1 MADLE
6 RPAMKLVSVNVGLP
20 REVIWEGKA
29 VRTGIFKE
37 PASGRVALRKL
48 NLDGDGQ
55 ADLSAHG
62 GPDKAIYAYPAEHYD
77 IWRAELPGIS
87 LPWGAFGENLTTE
100 GLREE
105 EVNIGDQL
113 RIGSA
118 VVMVTQ
124 PRRPCYKLAMRLG
137 RPDIADR
144 FLSSGRSGFYLAV
157 LQEGEIEA
165 GEAIEVLRRDENAV
179 TVADINHLHAQDMH
193 NLDLLR
199 RAAQVGALPP
209 NLRSRFLQQIAELT
223 HTP

>member
-1 MADLE
+1 MGQ
-6 RPAMKLVSVNVGLP
+6 PVMKLVSVNVGLP
-20 REVIWEGKA
+20 RDVTWEGKA
-29 VRTGIFKE
+29 VKTGIFKK
-37 PASGRVALRKL
+37 PVSGRVALRKL

-62 GPDKAIYAYPAEHYD
+62 GPNKAVYVYPAEHYD
-77 IWRAELPGIS
+77 AWRAELPGIH

-124 PRRPCYKLAMRLG
+124 PRRPCNKLAMRLG

-144 FLSSGRSGFYLAV
+144 FLASGRSGFYLAV

-165 GEAIEVLRRDENAV
+165 GETIEVLKRDESAV
-179 TVADINHLHAQDMH
+179 TVADINRLFAQDTP
-193 NLDLLR
+193 DLEALQ

-209 NLRSRFLQQIAELT
+209 SLRSRFLRQIAELAR
-223 HTP
+223 TP

>member
-1 MADLE
+1 
-6 RPAMKLVSVNVGLP
+6 V
-20 REVIWEGKA
+20 
-29 VRTGIFKE
+29 
-37 PASGRVALRKL
+37 
-48 NLDGDGQ
+48 
-55 ADLSAHG
+55 
-62 GPDKAIYAYPAEHYD
+62 YPAEHYD
-77 IWRAELPGIS
+77 AWRAELPGIH

-137 RPDIADR
+137 RPGIADR
-144 FLSSGRSGFYLAV
+144 FLASGRSGFYLAV

-165 GEAIEVLRRDENAV
+165 GEAIEVLKRDENAV
-179 TVADINHLHAQDMH
+179 TVADINRLYAQDTP
-193 NLDLLR
+193 DLETLQ

-209 NLRSRFLQQIAELT
+209 SLRSRFLRQIAELT
-223 HTP
+223 THTPSG

>member
-1 MADLE
+1 
-6 RPAMKLVSVNVGLP
+6 MKLVSVNVGLP
-20 REVIWEGKA
+20 REVTWGGKA

-62 GPDKAIYAYPAEHYD
+62 GPDKAVYAYPAEHYAT
-77 IWRAELPGIS
+77 WRAELPDIS
-87 LPWGAFGENLTTE
+87 LPWGALGENLTTE

-137 RPDIADR
+137 RLDIADR
-144 FLSSGRSGFYLAV
+144 FLASGRSGFYLAV

-165 GEAIEVLRRDENAV
+165 GEVIEVLRRDENAV
-179 TVADINHLHAQDMH
+179 TVADINRLRAQDTQD
-193 NLDLLR
+193 LDMLR
-199 RAAQVGALPP
+199 RAVQVGALAHS
-209 NLRSRFLQQIAELT
+209 LRNHFLQRIAELT
-223 HTP
+223 RTS